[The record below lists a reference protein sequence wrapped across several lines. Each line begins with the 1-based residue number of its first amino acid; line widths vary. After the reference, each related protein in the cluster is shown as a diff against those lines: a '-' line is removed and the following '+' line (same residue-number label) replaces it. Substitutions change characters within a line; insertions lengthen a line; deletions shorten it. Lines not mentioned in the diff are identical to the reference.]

1 MKCSLAISNF
11 LEEILCLYIHSK
23 NKTMGLALES
33 CNKQNRSLS
42 CTLRLSILSWG
53 MQTVNKETPGG
64 RRYIQIVTTAMK
76 KMLKDDVKDGW
87 TPGIVQGTRV
97 GRESSLEKMSR
108 RPLWGGTF
116 EIELEE

>member
-1 MKCSLAISNF
+1 
-11 LEEILCLYIHSK
+11 
-23 NKTMGLALES
+23 MGLALES

-87 TPGIVQGTRV
+87 TLGIVQGTRV
-97 GRESSLEKMSR
+97 GRESSLENMSR

>member
-53 MQTVNKETPGG
+53 MQTVNKETTGG

-87 TPGIVQGTRV
+87 TLGIVQGTRV